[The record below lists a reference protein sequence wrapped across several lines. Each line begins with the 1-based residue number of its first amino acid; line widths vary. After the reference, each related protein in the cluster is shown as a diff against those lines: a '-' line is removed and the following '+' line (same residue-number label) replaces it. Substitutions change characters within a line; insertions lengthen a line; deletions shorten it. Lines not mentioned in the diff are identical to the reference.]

1 MEAAL
6 RFGIFVG
13 IFAAVAVLELV
24 LPRRP
29 KDQPL
34 GARWAANFG
43 LLLVD
48 VAAQRLTVGAAAF
61 AAALWSE
68 RQGVGLFHLLSLPG
82 WLAGPLGIVLL
93 DLALWFQHLVTHK
106 VPLLWR
112 LHQVHHADLDV
123 DLTTGIRFHPIEI
136 VLSSLYKAALVVLL
150 GIDPWTVLLFEAV
163 LNGAAMFT
171 HGNVAL
177 PLRLDTA
184 LRWLLC
190 TPDMHRVHHSTE
202 RVESDSNY
210 GFFLSVWDR
219 LFRTMR
225 HAPAKGQLG
234 VELGLPPWRD
244 PGRLGLGALLVM
256 PFRRPAA
263 SPRGAEAPTTAAHAA
278 PRPGPGP
285 APA

>member
-13 IFAAVAVLELV
+13 IFAAVAVLEFV

-29 KDQPL
+29 NDQPL
-34 GARWAANFG
+34 GARWAANLG

-82 WLAGPLGIVLL
+82 CLAGPLGFVLL

-136 VLSSLYKAALVVLL
+136 VLSSLYKAAVAAVL
-150 GIDPWTVLLFEAV
+150 GINPWVVILFEAV
-163 LNGAAMFT
+163 LNASAVLT
-171 HGNVAL
+171 HANVWL
-177 PLRLDTA
+177 PERVDTA
-184 LRWLLC
+184 LRWVVC
-190 TPDMHRVHHSTE
+190 TPDMHRVHHSIVRAET
-202 RVESDSNY
+202 DSNY

-219 LFRTMR
+219 LFGTMR
-225 HAPAKGQLG
+225 QMPAAGQLG
-234 VELGLPPWRD
+234 AVLGLAQHRD
-244 PGRLGLGALLVM
+244 ASRLGL
-256 PFRRPAA
+256 
-263 SPRGAEAPTTAAHAA
+263 
-278 PRPGPGP
+278 
-285 APA
+285 

>member
-13 IFAAVAVLELV
+13 IFAAVAVLEFL

-29 KDQPL
+29 KDQPVA
-34 GARWAANFG
+34 GRWAANLG

-48 VAAQRLTVGAAAF
+48 VAAQRSTVGAAAF
-61 AAALWSE
+61 AAALWAE
-68 RQGVGLFHLLSLPG
+68 LQGVGLFHLLALPG
-82 WLAGPLGIVLL
+82 WLAGLLGFVLL

-123 DLTTGIRFHPIEI
+123 DLTTGIRFHPVEI
-136 VLSSLYKAALVVLL
+136 VLSSLYKAALVALL
-150 GIDPWTVLLFEAV
+150 GIGPWTVLLFEAV
-163 LNGAAMFT
+163 LNGAALFT

-177 PLRLDTA
+177 PEPLDTA
-184 LRWLLC
+184 LRWLVC

-202 RVESDSNY
+202 RAETDSNY

-225 HAPAKGQLG
+225 QAPAKGQLG

-244 PGRLGLGALLVM
+244 PGRLGLGALLAM

-263 SPRGAEAPTTAAHAA
+263 LPRARLAAQAA
-278 PRPGPGP
+278 VVPVPSSSRPRS
-285 APA
+285 A

>member
-13 IFAAVAVLELV
+13 IFAAVAVLEFL

-29 KDQPL
+29 KDQPVA
-34 GARWAANFG
+34 GRWAANLG

-48 VAAQRLTVGAAAF
+48 VAAQRSTVGAAAF
-61 AAALWSE
+61 AAALWAE
-68 RQGVGLFHLLSLPG
+68 HQGVGLFHLLALPG
-82 WLAGPLGIVLL
+82 WLAGLLGFVLL

-123 DLTTGIRFHPIEI
+123 DLTTGIRFHPVEI
-136 VLSSLYKAALVVLL
+136 VLSSLYKAALVALL
-150 GIDPWTVLLFEAV
+150 GIGPWTVLLFEAV
-163 LNGAAMFT
+163 LNGAALFT

-177 PLRLDTA
+177 PEPLDTA
-184 LRWLLC
+184 LRWLVC

-202 RVESDSNY
+202 RAETDSNY

-219 LFRTMR
+219 LFGTMR
-225 HAPAKGQLG
+225 HAPAKGQPG
-234 VELGLPPWRD
+234 VELGLPPYRD
-244 PGRLGLGALLVM
+244 AERLGLGALLAM
-256 PFRRPAA
+256 PFKRRG
-263 SPRGAEAPTTAAHAA
+263 SGGAAPTARAVPGKPTAA
-278 PRPGPGP
+278 
-285 APA
+285 